1 MPLFDDLYKKLH
13 GNLVFII
20 EMFVGRD
27 SAAEEPDIECGGAG
41 SLNFDK
47 ALSMVVSGEVME
59 RDLR

>member
-1 MPLFDDLYKKLH
+1 MPLFDDLYERLH

-27 SAAEEPDIECGGAG
+27 SAAQEPDIECGGAD
-41 SLNFDK
+41 SLNFDE
-47 ALSMVVSGEVME
+47 ALSMVVNGEVME

>member
-1 MPLFDDLYKKLH
+1 MPLFDDLYERLH

-27 SAAEEPDIECGGAG
+27 SAAQEPDIECGDAG
-41 SLNFDK
+41 PVDFDS
-47 ALSMVVSGEVME
+47 ALSMVVNGEVME